1 MLLLL
6 GYQGGILQSL
16 GQAKIYL
23 MPSGWMI
30 WYHFWKWRTG
40 MFMFV
45 ISTKPRFNLCS
56 LILSFSF
63 SSSIFWKAI
72 WPSSEITR
80 TSSSVFCA
88 VERENCFRLLLKRK
102 HFILQ
107 LGVIA
112 LTLQKCLINMQISF
126 YLLIFECNSRQSL
139 VKRLLWFLSKVI
151 FDWTTFIFLCNSEL
165 CVTSISSLL
174 LSQFSFSSTFTR
186 KSWLFLKSSR

>member
-1 MLLLL
+1 
-6 GYQGGILQSL
+6 
-16 GQAKIYL
+16 
-23 MPSGWMI
+23 MI
-30 WYHFWKWRTG
+30 WCLFWKWRTG
-40 MFMFV
+40 MFV

-88 VERENCFRLLLKRK
+88 VERENCFRLLLKRT
-102 HFILQ
+102 FYL
-107 LGVIA
+107 A
-112 LTLQKCLINMQISF
+112 LRCHCIDITLMSHHKYANCLSSF

-139 VKRLLWFLSKVI
+139 VNRLLWFLSKVI
-151 FDWTTFIFLCNSEL
+151 FDWTTFIFFCNSEL
-165 CVTSISSLL
+165 CVTSISSFL
-174 LSQFSFSSTFTR
+174 LSQFSIPSTFLR